1 MCEKAAFQSFNLTS
15 VFTSGFAVPSS
26 KGSTI
31 ALRESNNEGTFTLCE
46 VNTLGATSRARPS
59 DSFTTKVKGGQCRSG
74 VTMQ

>member
-46 VNTLGATSRARPS
+46 VNTLGATSRAHARDRAIPS
-59 DSFTTKVKGGQCRSG
+59 LQK
-74 VTMQ
+74 